1 MRAFLCVLDS
11 MGVGAAPD
19 APASE
24 AGANTFGHVAI
35 AAAEGRADREGL
47 RSGPLKV
54 PNLARLGLGLVC
66 EQASA
71 TDLPLERPA
80 APEARW
86 GYASEKSYGKDTP
99 SGHWEMAGLPV
110 EFDWGYF
117 PVENSFPAELVEAIV
132 AEAAIPGFIGN
143 KHASGTEVLKE
154 LGEEHIRT
162 GKPILYTSADSV
174 MQIAA
179 HEGHFGL
186 ERLIEV
192 CKVARRHAD
201 PFNIGRIIAR
211 PFVGEGPDSFKRTT
225 NRKDLAVPPHGP
237 TLLDR
242 AVEGGRTVIG
252 IGKIGDIFAHR
263 GVTTLKKG
271 GENPAVHKALTEAM
285 AEAPDG
291 SLVFANFN
299 DFDTLYGHRRDPAG
313 YAFALEQFDD
323 WLPGLQAAMRP
334 GDVMVISAD
343 HGCDPTW
350 PGSDHTR
357 EFVPILAFG
366 PGLDGGAVG
375 RRDSFADI
383 GQSLA
388 KHLDL
393 APLNAG
399 VSFL

>member
-11 MGVGAAPD
+11 MGIGTAPD
-19 APASE
+19 APPGDQ
-24 AGANTFGHVAI
+24 GANTFGHVAL
-35 AAAEGRADREGL
+35 AAAEGRADRDGL

-54 PNLARLGLGLVC
+54 PNLARLGLGLAC
-66 EQASA
+66 EGAGGTA
-71 TDLPLERPA
+71 LPLERPGTPEGRYGWA
-80 APEARW
+80 A
-86 GYASEKSYGKDTP
+86 EKSHGKDTP

-117 PVENSFPAELVEAIV
+117 PEHDSFPPALVQAIV
-132 AEAAIPGFIGN
+132 AEAGIPGFLGN
-143 KHASGTEVLKE
+143 KHASGTDVLRE

-162 GKPILYTSADSV
+162 GKPVLYTSADSV

-179 HEGHFGL
+179 HETHFGL
-186 ERLIEV
+186 ERLYEL

-201 PFNIGRIIAR
+201 PHNIGRIIAR

-242 AVEGGRTVIG
+242 AVEAGREVIG

-263 GVTTLKKG
+263 GVSSLRKG
-271 GENPAVHKALTEAM
+271 GENPGVYKELKGALEDA
-285 AEAPDG
+285 ADG
-291 SLVFANFN
+291 ALVFANFN

-313 YAFALEQFDD
+313 YAFALEQFDA
-323 WLPGLQAAMRP
+323 WVPEIRAALKP
-334 GDVMVISAD
+334 GDLVVISAD

-350 PGSDHTR
+350 HGSDHTR
-357 EFVPILAFG
+357 EFVPIIAFG
-366 PGLDGGAVG
+366 PGVEGGEVG
-375 RRDSFADI
+375 RRDTFADI
-383 GQSLA
+383 GQTLA
-388 KHLDL
+388 KHLNL